1 MPRGSLRRKSIF
13 GLVLVMCML
22 GSLLAG
28 AAFGLRSFHRANNKL
43 VDQLP
48 ELGAATTL
56 LKVAAQLDAR
66 NAVSIEGKARLKQDL
81 FRVRQALHVYFE
93 VLRKNTTRFLDMESK
108 REELDLAFRADAEVT
123 ELLRLIEPTDTV
135 HYQFNATK
143 VYLSNHPEMLLF
155 YDGKGR
161 VIATPTIAD
170 RVERLNSCT
179 SELPASL
186 HRGLMEI
193 LSESGSTYQTSRSIV
208 ILSTVCVAALLF
220 LLGRLF
226 HKWVLKPVDYLHAG
240 VLQVAMG
247 NFSHRIELNSSDEMQ
262 ALADAFNSMT
272 HRLGAMY
279 ADLERQVD
287 IRSRQLVRSERLAGV
302 GFLAAGVAHEIN
314 NPLASIAFGAEA
326 LESRVNRWTDQY
338 PASEVKP
345 IKSYLA
351 MIQEEAFRCKRIT
364 ERLLDFA
371 RGGDTQRERTDVIS
385 LVQSVVEMTRHMGK
399 YRGRTIR
406 FQPRSPLFCEV
417 DGQEIKQVVLNLVVN
432 ALEAIESGGHLIIEA
447 HATQGMAEI
456 SFTDNGHGMPADV
469 VEHVFEPFFTRKRS
483 GKGTGLGLSISH
495 RIINQHGGEL
505 MAESPGENLGSESSR
520 RRPRHSRIKED
531 RGQCRTRRGAVHYE
545 SYSRTTKPICVN

>member
-1 MPRGSLRRKSIF
+1 MARGSLRKKSIF
-13 GLVLVMCML
+13 GFALVMVML
-22 GSLLAG
+22 GSLLSG
-28 AAFGLRSFHRANNKL
+28 AVYGLRSFDRANQKL

-48 ELGAATTL
+48 ELGAATAL
-56 LKVAAQLDAR
+56 LKQAAHLDAR
-66 NAVSIEGKARLKQDL
+66 DAGSPEGKSRLHQDL
-81 FRVRQALHVYFE
+81 IRVRQALQVYFE
-93 VLRKNTTRFLDMESK
+93 VLRKNTTRFADMESK

-123 ELLRLIEPTDTV
+123 ELFRLIEPADPIF
-135 HYQFNATK
+135 YQFNATK
-143 VYLSNHPEMLLF
+143 VYLANHPEVLLF
-155 YDGKGR
+155 YDDKGR

-170 RVERLNSCT
+170 RVERLNAYT
-179 SELPASL
+179 SDLPASL

-193 LSESGSTYQTSRSIV
+193 LDESGSTYKASRSIV
-208 ILSTVCVAALLF
+208 VLSTVCVAGLLF
-220 LLGRLF
+220 LLVRLF
-226 HKWVLKPVDYLHAG
+226 HRWVLKPVYYLHAG
-240 VLQVAMG
+240 VLQVARG
-247 NFSHRIELNSSDEMQ
+247 NFSHRIELKSSDEMQ
-262 ALADAFNSMT
+262 ALADAFNSMAN
-272 HRLGAMY
+272 RLGMMY

-326 LESRVNRWTDQY
+326 LESRINRWSDQC
-338 PASEVKP
+338 PPSELKP

-371 RGGDTQRERTDVIS
+371 RGGDTRRERTDVVS

-447 HATQGMAEI
+447 HANQGMAEV
-456 SFTDNGHGMPADV
+456 SFTDNGHGMPPDV

-505 MAESPGENLGSESSR
+505 LAESPGENLGSTFTIRLPLGEDFNDSR
-520 RRPRHSRIKED
+520 PSAVA
-531 RGQCRTRRGAVHYE
+531 QAGAA
-545 SYSRTTKPICVN
+545 

>member
-1 MPRGSLRRKSIF
+1 MARGSLRRKSVF
-13 GLVLVMCML
+13 GFVLVMVML
-22 GSLLAG
+22 GSLLSG
-28 AAFGLRSFHRANNKL
+28 AVYGLRSFHRANQKL

-48 ELGAATTL
+48 ELGAATGL
-56 LKVAAQLDAR
+56 LKQAAHLDAR
-66 NAVSIEGKARLKQDL
+66 DSSSPEGKARLQQDL
-81 FRVRQALHVYFE
+81 VRVRQALQAYFE
-93 VLRKNTTRFLDMESK
+93 VLRKNTTRFADMESK

-123 ELLRLIEPTDTV
+123 EIFRLIQNGEPIQ
-135 HYQFNATK
+135 YQFNATK
-143 VYLSNHPEMLLF
+143 VYLSNHPEVLLF
-155 YDGKGR
+155 YDSKGR
-161 VIATPTIAD
+161 VIPAPSIAD
-170 RVERLNSCT
+170 RVERLNSYT

-193 LSESGSTYQTSRSIV
+193 LDESGTTYQASRSIV
-208 ILSTVCVAALLF
+208 VLSTICVAGLL
-220 LLGRLF
+220 LLLIRVF
-226 HKWVLKPVDYLHAG
+226 HRWVLKPVDYLHAG
-240 VLQVAMG
+240 VLQVARG
-247 NFSHRIELNSSDEMQ
+247 NFSQRIELKSSDEMQ
-262 ALADAFNSMT
+262 ALADAFNSMAN
-272 HRLGAMY
+272 RLGVMY
-279 ADLERQVD
+279 ADLEHQVD

-326 LESRVNRWTDQY
+326 MESRLDRLTDQLA
-338 PASEVKP
+338 PADIKP

-351 MIQEEAFRCKRIT
+351 MIQEESFRCKRIT

-371 RGGDTQRERTDVIS
+371 RGGDTRRERTDVVS

-432 ALEAIESGGHLIIEA
+432 ALEAIESGGHLIIES
-447 HATQGMAEI
+447 HANQGMAEV
-456 SFTDNGHGMPADV
+456 SFTDNGHGMPPDV

-505 MAESPGENLGSESSR
+505 LAESPGENLGSTFTIRLPLAEDFTDSR
-520 RRPRHSRIKED
+520 PSTLAQA
-531 RGQCRTRRGAVHYE
+531 GVG
-545 SYSRTTKPICVN
+545 